1 MKVMKF
7 GGSSLKDGQSMLNVG
22 EIIASDSSPR
32 VVVVSAVQGTTDQ
45 LIDFISEFRS
55 EKEVQEFV
63 DRLKDKHLSF
73 LKEVTRSM
81 DTKQEAVSVLM
92 KHLVKLER
100 VLYGISYLEEITE
113 RTRDLVQSFG
123 ERMSVVLVAYML
135 RDMGVNSVP
144 LQADELGIVTDGV
157 YGQSTAN
164 LVATEKNIRSR
175 IEEMIGEE
183 ETPVITG
190 FFGRTPDG
198 HVSVFGRNGTDYSA
212 SVIASVLDADT
223 LEIWKDVDGFM
234 SVDPR
239 FIPQGVTIDRL
250 SYDEAAELSYFGAQV
265 LHPRTVEPARAK
277 NIIIKV
283 KNVFKPEKEGT
294 IIGPSK
300 REAQESIK
308 SISCMDDLAIIKV
321 FGMGAGYRSGVM
333 SDISLRL
340 REEGFNIYSAA
351 TSQTCISLLVDQ
363 KNLDKGRRALENI
376 ESTFIERIEEVKDVA
391 LLCVVGEG
399 LGFKEGIAARIFK
412 SVAEENVNVNMI
424 SAGASMAAY
433 CFTVDKKDLKR
444 TTRAIHDEFFD
455 GGGR

>member
-22 EIIASDSSPR
+22 EIIAADESPR
-32 VVVVSAVQGTTDQ
+32 VVVVSAVQGITDR

-63 DRLKDKHLSF
+63 DGLKNRHLSF
-73 LKEVTRSM
+73 LKEVTKSM
-81 DTKQEAVSVLM
+81 DTKQEAVAVLM
-92 KHLVKLER
+92 NHLVKLER
-100 VLYGISYLEEITE
+100 VLYGISYLEEITD

-144 LQADELGIVTDGV
+144 LQADALGIITDGV

-164 LVATEKNIRSR
+164 LKATEENIRGK

-212 SVIASVLDADT
+212 SVIASVLDVET

-239 FIPQGVTIDRL
+239 FIPEGVTIDRL

-283 KNVFKPEKEGT
+283 KNVFKPEREGT
-294 IIGPSK
+294 TIGPSK
-300 REAQESIK
+300 GEPQECIK

-340 REEGFNIYSAA
+340 REPGLNIYSAA

-363 KNLDKGRRALENI
+363 KDLSKGRKALENI
-376 ESTFIERIEEVKDVA
+376 ESTFIERIEEVRDVA

-399 LGFKEGIAARIFK
+399 LGFKEGIAARIFRA
-412 SVAEENVNVNMI
+412 VAEENVNVNMI

-433 CFTVDKKDLKR
+433 CFTVDKEDLER
-444 TTRAIHDEFFD
+444 TTRAIHDEFFEETEQ
-455 GGGR
+455 